1 MIYRVIGKLHPSL
14 DRLYLNCGIYYEEI
28 GDYYK
33 AYEYF
38 RKWYVHTANMSPG
51 LRNRLVQHDV
61 TTVIF
66 EPVAYRCRG
75 LGAVTLCMF
84 VCEG

>member
-14 DRLYLNCGIYYEEI
+14 DRLYLNEGIYYEET

-38 RKWYVHTANMSPG
+38 RKW
-51 LRNRLVQHDV
+51 
-61 TTVIF
+61 
-66 EPVAYRCRG
+66 
-75 LGAVTLCMF
+75 
-84 VCEG
+84 